1 LVTPR
6 RGAGKLGCLVSL
18 LIFAAVLYFSANIGQ
33 VYWRF
38 YQFED
43 DMRQQV
49 RFAAQRS
56 NDQIV
61 MHLRAM
67 ADTLGL
73 PESARIIS
81 VRRNEKGI
89 ALEADYYEHV
99 ELPMY
104 VREFHFHPHAD
115 GPL

>member
-18 LIFAAVLYFSANIGQ
+18 LIFVAVLYFGANIGQ

-49 RFAAQRS
+49 RFAGQRT

-61 MHLRAM
+61 THLRAM
-67 ADTLGL
+67 ADSLGL
-73 PESARIIS
+73 PESAKKIAIRRSEKAIS
-81 VRRNEKGI
+81 
-89 ALEADYYEHV
+89 LEADYYEHV
-99 ELPMY
+99 ELPMF
-104 VREFHFHPHAD
+104 VREFHFRPHAE